1 MNSSSSSSLSPKP
14 SPPNSPRGL
23 KRLDKD
29 RESPQDK
36 AKRPKLESTQQHGP
50 DLDAMWREM
59 PLTVVQQI
67 AWVLAPPTHLSCA
80 NQDETRQL
88 QAAHDI
94 RAQLLALALAN
105 RQTFRCLRPLLAMAR
120 WSVELALLAS
130 QRTTQVRAELLLGN
144 PMLPNPDDPQSF
156 GLEYLPPEHLDRSPR
171 QLHGRRLDALLQC
184 AIEHGQVGFYAPAR
198 TQMAEALLT
207 RLFEAWCER
216 LERDVSASNRPLD
229 LPHLPL
235 DDLPLRLFRS
245 VSGNGNDALDPTF
258 LIRAIGF
265 DGKITHSPTSMPAK
279 LLLQHLKRMDE
290 DLKLFIWLHLDLL
303 LESEDADKQALVS
316 QTLHEHGIANDG
328 VIDTVRRWRTGFLS
342 ARQIDQA
349 LAEEVWQ
356 GLQRMPLLGAAV
368 PLALLLRFCTPA
380 LRALVRDEELID
392 LIHRA
397 MAEMVE
403 MIPSV
408 TEGRFAYL
416 FCFVPPELGLP
427 AFKRLPPHHRAM
439 AVERGFEAEEA
450 LEPYQ
455 DAVAEP
461 TAPPQ

>member
-67 AWVLAPPTHLSCA
+67 AWVLAPPTHLTCA
-80 NQDETRQL
+80 NQTEAQQL
-88 QAAHDI
+88 QAA
-94 RAQLLALALAN
+94 RAIGPRLLRLARTN
-105 RQTFRCLRPLLAMAR
+105 RQTFRYLRPLLAMAR
-120 WSVELALLAS
+120 WSVELALLY
-130 QRTTQVRAELLLGN
+130 QQQTTQAPIELLLSN
-144 PMLPNPDDPQSF
+144 PMAPNPDDPGSC
-156 GLEYLPPEHLDRSPR
+156 GLEYQPAEHLGQSPR

-184 AIEHGQVGFYAPAR
+184 AIEHTQIGDYAEAR

-216 LERDVSASNRPLD
+216 LERDVRASNHPLS
-229 LPHLPL
+229 LSHLPL

-245 VSGNGNDALDPTF
+245 VSGNGNVALDPTF
-258 LIRAIGF
+258 LIRAIGY
-265 DGKITHSPTSMPAK
+265 DGESRQSPTSMPAK

-290 DLKLFIWLHLDLL
+290 DLKLFIWFHLDLL
-303 LESEDADKQALVS
+303 LASKDRDKRVLVWEALRK
-316 QTLHEHGIANDG
+316 HGIADDD
-328 VIDTVRRWRTGFLS
+328 VIDKVRRWKTDFLN
-342 ARQIDQA
+342 ADLIDEA
-349 LAEEVWQ
+349 LALEVWE

-380 LRALVRDEELID
+380 LRALVRDEQLID

-427 AFKRLPPHHRAM
+427 AFKRLPPRHRAM